1 MKDIFPLQF
10 YIETFRL
17 CDAILFF
24 NIIIT
29 ISR

>member
-17 CDAILFF
+17 YDAILFF